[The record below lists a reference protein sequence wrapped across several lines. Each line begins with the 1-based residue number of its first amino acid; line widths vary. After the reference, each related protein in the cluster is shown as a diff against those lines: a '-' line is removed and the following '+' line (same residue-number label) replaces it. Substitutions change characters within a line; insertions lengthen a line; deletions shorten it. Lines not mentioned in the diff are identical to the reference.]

1 MATFN
6 KVNAF
11 VKNLAEKQHN
21 LASDTLKWFLT
32 NSDPTATA
40 TNISGLTEITPGN
53 GYIAGGFTVTQFS
66 SSQTSGTYKLV
77 LNDTTVTAS
86 GGPIGPFRYAVLQN
100 STAFG
105 LVIGYYD
112 YGVSLTL
119 TNGNSFT
126 VDADGTLG
134 TVTIA

>member
-11 VKNLAEKQHN
+11 VENLAEKQHN
-21 LASDTLKWFLT
+21 LQSDALKWFLT
-32 NSDPTATA
+32 NSDPTSAA

-53 GYIAGGFTVTQFS
+53 GYSAGGFTVTQVS
-66 SSQTSGTYKLV
+66 SSQTSGTYKLI
-77 LNDTTVTAS
+77 LNNATVTAS

-100 STAFG
+100 STASG

-112 YGVSLTL
+112 YGVSLTI
-119 TNGNSFT
+119 TNGNSFI
-126 VDADGTLG
+126 VVADGTLG
-134 TVTIA
+134 TVTIV